1 MIFNLVPAT
10 ECDKHF
16 FWDNYCHSMRSH
28 IEEMWGWDESWQ
40 RADFE
45 TRWME
50 CENYLVRINELRIG
64 YIQSVDYD
72 EEHYI
77 MMLILL
83 PEYRSKG
90 IGRQLLAQVKG
101 NATLKY
107 IGLRVFR
114 TNLKALCF
122 YESQGFSR
130 VESEGDFFYLKQKV
144 L

>member
-1 MIFNLVPAT
+1 M
-10 ECDKHF
+10 
-16 FWDNYCHSMRSH
+16 
-28 IEEMWGWDESWQ
+28 
-40 RADFE
+40 
-45 TRWME
+45 ME
-50 CENYLVRINELRIG
+50 CENYLVRMNELSIG

-72 EEHYI
+72 KEHYI

-90 IGRQLLAQVKG
+90 MGRQLLAQVKD

-114 TNLKALCF
+114 TNLKALSF
-122 YESQGFSR
+122 YESQGFSN
-130 VESEGDFFYLKQKV
+130 VENEGDFFYLKQKV